1 MDNGLRNIL
10 IGNMNPIELRNDV
23 GVLWENYIIS
33 ERLKFQKYRRILV
46 YNYFWRTYDQQEL
59 DWIEEREGKLF
70 AYEFKWYPRKKVKKP
85 VAWME
90 AYKNTEF
97 KLINS
102 ENYLSWIRDE

>member
-1 MDNGLRNIL
+1 
-10 IGNMNPIELRNDV
+10 MNPIELRNDV
-23 GVLWENYIIS
+23 GMLWENYIIS
-33 ERLKFQKYRRILV
+33 ERLKYQEYQRMLV

-70 AYEFKWYPRKKVKKP
+70 AYEFKWNPKKKVKEP

-102 ENYLSWIRDE
+102 ENYLSWIRNE